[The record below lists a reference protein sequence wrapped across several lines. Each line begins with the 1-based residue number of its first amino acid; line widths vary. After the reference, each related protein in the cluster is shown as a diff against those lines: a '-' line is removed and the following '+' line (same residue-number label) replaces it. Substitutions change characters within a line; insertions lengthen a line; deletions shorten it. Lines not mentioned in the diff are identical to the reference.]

1 MPGFHSALGLL
12 AAAKESLTLTKNAR
26 AVVERLH
33 DPELCAEA
41 CHSVHSVAACDGRV
55 KMTGGGGGLHFIL
68 SSVPLGSLSRPHCSD
83 QSRHCRLVNERQ

>member
-12 AAAKESLTLTKNAR
+12 AAARESLTLTKNAR

-41 CHSVHSVAACDGRV
+41 CHSVSSAATCDGR
-55 KMTGGGGGLHFIL
+55 G
-68 SSVPLGSLSRPHCSD
+68 R
-83 QSRHCRLVNERQ
+83 